1 MLGASFPPA
10 TLQRGIGL
18 GADVIA
24 VDAGST
30 DSGPHYLGTATAKTA
45 RAAVYHDLELLLAAA
60 RETSVPLIVGSC
72 GTSGTDAGVDWVFA
86 MTREI
91 AERRQLSLKVARIYS
106 ELRHDRVLELLR
118 QHRISPLEPARP
130 LTPDMVRRCSHIVG
144 LMGHEPIA
152 AALACGADVVLA
164 GRATDTALTAALPL
178 SRGLPPG
185 PTWHA
190 AKVAECGGLC
200 TTSPNSGGVLVTI
213 DDTGFEVEPLAETAA
228 CTPMTVAAHMLY
240 ENADPF
246 RLREPAGTLDVSAAT
261 YKPVDPRRVR
271 VEGSVWVPAER
282 NTAKLEGAAPVGF
295 QTWILSGIR
304 DPNVLAQ
311 LDHWCTQ
318 VLAFV
323 GDRVRSVL
331 SLDESRFSIQ
341 IRRYG
346 YDAVLGTADPD
357 RTTSPKEVG
366 ILFMATAQDQ
376 ETATQIAKIAN
387 PILLHAPLDFHEP
400 LPSFA
405 FVASPAEVER
415 GEVHEFVLQHVV
427 ELNTTDELVRT
438 EVEQLHYG

>member
-1 MLGASFPPA
+1 
-10 TLQRGIGL
+10 
-18 GADVIA
+18 
-24 VDAGST
+24 
-30 DSGPHYLGTATAKTA
+30 
-45 RAAVYHDLELLLAAA
+45 
-60 RETSVPLIVGSC
+60 
-72 GTSGTDAGVDWVFA
+72 
-86 MTREI
+86 
-91 AERRQLSLKVARIYS
+91 
-106 ELRHDRVLELLR
+106 
-118 QHRISPLEPARP
+118 
-130 LTPDMVRRCSHIVG
+130 
-144 LMGHEPIA
+144 
-152 AALACGADVVLA
+152 
-164 GRATDTALTAALPL
+164 
-178 SRGLPPG
+178 
-185 PTWHA
+185 
-190 AKVAECGGLC
+190 
-200 TTSPNSGGVLVTI
+200 
-213 DDTGFEVEPLAETAA
+213 
-228 CTPMTVAAHMLY
+228 
-240 ENADPF
+240 
-246 RLREPAGTLDVSAAT
+246 
-261 YKPVDPRRVR
+261 
-271 VEGSVWVPAER
+271 
-282 NTAKLEGAAPVGF
+282 
-295 QTWILSGIR
+295 
-304 DPNVLAQ
+304 VLAQ